1 MFKKLRIKLI
11 FTFMVLLTALV
22 SMLLVSFYIVS
33 EKNAK
38 NDQYNQLANVIDKV
52 KGSERQVNTDAT
64 VIAYYIP
71 DKSDFTIYSKVEIE
85 QDEFKDGLKKI
96 VESKEQKG
104 FAVIDNHQFSYLIKN
119 TQSGLEIILNDS
131 SYYQESM
138 NKLKFEL
145 SMIGLVSL
153 IPLFFLSIIVAN
165 AAIKPVEEAYN
176 AQKRFIADASHELK
190 TPIAVINTNLDV
202 LEDNKQGTI
211 ASQAKW
217 FNYIKF
223 QTGRMSKLI
232 ENLLYL
238 AKSDNNEMLGTVSDF
253 NLSDA
258 ITNILLS
265 FEAVAFEKGLKIDYS
280 EVEENIYF
288 KGNKDSIDQLVLI
301 LLDNAVKYAY
311 KNSEIKVSLSVKKQ
325 KIYFA
330 VVNACD
336 TIQKEN
342 IEKLFDRF
350 YRIEESRARQG
361 GGYGLGLSIGKSIVE
376 KNHGKIEVKSQDNKV
391 EFVVEFSIA

>member
-11 FTFMVLLTALV
+11 FTFMVLLTALL
-22 SMLLVSFYIVS
+22 SILLVSFYLVS

-38 NDQYNQLANVIDKV
+38 NQEHKQSFNITEKIKVNDEDDQN
-52 KGSERQVNTDAT
+52 
-64 VIAYYIP
+64 
-71 DKSDFTIYSKVEIE
+71 
-85 QDEFKDGLKKI
+85 KK
-96 VESKEQKG
+96 
-104 FAVIDNHQFSYLIKN
+104 
-119 TQSGLEIILNDS
+119 
-131 SYYQESM
+131 ESM
-138 NKLKFEL
+138 EILKGEL
-145 SMIGLVSL
+145 IIIGLVSL
-153 IPLFFLSIIVAN
+153 IPLLFLSMIVAD
-165 AAIKPVEEAYN
+165 ASIKPVEEAYN

-202 LEDNKQGTI
+202 LEDNKQNTI
-211 ASQAKW
+211 ASQEKW

-238 AKSDNNEMLGTVSDF
+238 AKSDNNEILGTVSDF

-265 FEAVAFEKGLKIDYS
+265 FEAVAFEKGLKIDYN

-288 KGNKDSIDQLVLI
+288 KGNKDSIDQLILI
-301 LLDNAVKYAY
+301 LLDNAAKYAY
-311 KNSEIKVSLSVKKQ
+311 KNSEIKVALSVKKQ

-330 VVNACD
+330 VENDCD

-342 IEKLFDRF
+342 LEKLFDRF

-361 GGYGLGLSIGKSIVE
+361 GGYGLGLSIAKSIVE
-376 KNHGKIEVKSQDNKV
+376 KNHGKIQAKSYDNKV
-391 EFVVEFSIA
+391 KFIIEFSIA